1 MKTTIEFI
9 KKYSLVILAITFC
22 ILSLFQTS
30 CGNQSKP
37 QQTNIAQLNKEK
49 SKTDSLNTAKAN
61 ALLQQK
67 DSIIKVL
74 ISKLKTEKNNTA
86 KHKAEARKQHTLN
99 DTLQARFGI
108 IKDLSTCEDLLSGLK
123 VEIIEKDS
131 VIQSLDSEIVC
142 YTEQMNDLNQKVDI
156 QKAIIDSKQNLIAY
170 KDSTINH
177 LATQKK
183 KSDFWNKVKIK
194 AAGAVILFESIIL
207 LVK

>member
-22 ILSLFQTS
+22 ILSLSQTS
-30 CGNQSKP
+30 CGKQSKL
-37 QQTNIAQLNKEK
+37 QQSNIAQLNEEK
-49 SKTDSLNTAKAN
+49 SKTDSLNTVKAN

-74 ISKLKTEKNNTA
+74 ISKLKTEKANTA

-108 IKDLSTCEDLLSGLK
+108 NKDMSTCEDLVQGLK
-123 VEIIEKDS
+123 FEIIEKDS
-131 VIQSLDSEIVC
+131 VIQSLDSEIETC
-142 YTEQMNDLNQKVDI
+142 NNHIKVLESKMTI
-156 QKAIIDSKQNLIAY
+156 QSEIIDSKQNLIAY

>member
-1 MKTTIEFI
+1 MKTAIEFI

-22 ILSLFQTS
+22 ILSLSQTS

-37 QQTNIAQLNKEK
+37 QQSNIAQLNKEK
-49 SKTDSLNTAKAN
+49 SKTDSLNTVKAN
-61 ALLQQK
+61 AMLQQK
-67 DSIIKVL
+67 DSIIKLL
-74 ISKLKTEKNNTA
+74 ISKLKIEKANTEK
-86 KHKAEARKQHTLN
+86 HRGEARKQHTLN

-108 IKDLSTCEDLLSGLK
+108 IKDLSTCEDLVSGLK

-131 VIQSLDSEIVC
+131 VIQSLDSEIETCNNHV
-142 YTEQMNDLNQKVDI
+142 KVLESKLTI
-156 QKAIIDSKQNLIAY
+156 QYEIIDSKQNLIAY

-183 KSDFWNKVKIK
+183 KADFWNKVKIK

>member
-22 ILSLFQTS
+22 ILSLSQTS

-37 QQTNIAQLNKEK
+37 QQPNIAQLNKEN
-49 SKTDSLNTAKAN
+49 SKTDSLNTVKAN

-67 DSIIKVL
+67 DSTIKVL

-108 IKDLSTCEDLLSGLK
+108 NKDLSTCEDLVHGLK

-131 VIQSLDSEIVC
+131 IIQSLDSQIVC
-142 YTEQMNDLNQKVDI
+142 YSEQMNELNQKVDI
-156 QKAIIDSKQNLIAY
+156 QKDIIDSKQNLIAY

-183 KSDFWNKVKIK
+183 QSDFWNKIKIK
-194 AAGAVILFESIIL
+194 AAGAIILFESIIL
-207 LVK
+207 LAK

>member
-22 ILSLFQTS
+22 ILSLSQTS
-30 CGNQSKP
+30 CGKQSKP
-37 QQTNIAQLNKEK
+37 QQTNIDQLNKEK
-49 SKTDSLNTAKAN
+49 SKTDNLNTVKAY

-67 DSIIKVL
+67 DSIIKML
-74 ISKLKTEKNNTA
+74 NSKLKTEKVNTE
-86 KHKAEARKQHTLN
+86 KHRAEARKQHTLN

-108 IKDLSTCEDLLSGLK
+108 NKELSTCEDLVSGLK

-131 VIQSLDSEIVC
+131 VIQSLDSQNVC
-142 YTEQMNDLNQKVDI
+142 YREQMNELNQKVDI
-156 QKAIIDSKQNLIAY
+156 QKGIIDSKQNLLAV

-177 LATQKK
+177 LTAQKK
-183 KSDFWNKVKIK
+183 RADFWNKVKIK

>member
-1 MKTTIEFI
+1 MKTAIEFI

-22 ILSLFQTS
+22 ILSLSQTS
-30 CGNQSKP
+30 CGKQSKP
-37 QQTNIAQLNKEK
+37 QQSNIAQLNKEK
-49 SKTDSLNTAKAN
+49 SKTDNLNTVKAN

-67 DSIIKVL
+67 DSIIKIL
-74 ISKLKTEKNNTA
+74 ISKLKTEKANTA

-108 IKDLSTCEDLLSGLK
+108 NKELSTCEDLVHGLK

-131 VIQSLDSEIVC
+131 VIQSLDSEIETCNNHV
-142 YTEQMNDLNQKVDI
+142 KVLESKLTI
-156 QKAIIDSKQNLIAY
+156 HSEIIDSKQNLIAY

-183 KSDFWNKVKIK
+183 KADFWNKVKIK
-194 AAGAVILFESIIL
+194 ATGAVILFESIIL

>member
-1 MKTTIEFI
+1 MKTAIEFI

-22 ILSLFQTS
+22 ILSLSQTS

-49 SKTDSLNTAKAN
+49 SKTDSLNTVKAN
-61 ALLQQK
+61 ILLKQK

-86 KHKAEARKQHTLN
+86 KHKAEATKQHILN
-99 DTLQARFGI
+99 DSIQTRF
-108 IKDLSTCEDLLSGLK
+108 KRNKELSTCEDLVQGLK

-131 VIQSLDSEIVC
+131 VIQSLDSEIETCNNHV
-142 YTEQMNDLNQKVDI
+142 KVLESKLTI
-156 QKAIIDSKQNLIAY
+156 QSEIIDSKQNLIAY

>member
-22 ILSLFQTS
+22 ILSLSQTS
-30 CGNQSKP
+30 CGKQSKP
-37 QQTNIAQLNKEK
+37 QQSNIAQLNKEK
-49 SKTDSLNTAKAN
+49 SKTDSLYTVKAN

-86 KHKAEARKQHTLN
+86 KHKAEANKQHTLN
-99 DTLQARFGI
+99 DTLQVRFERN
-108 IKDLSTCEDLLSGLK
+108 KELSNCEDLVQGLK
-123 VEIIEKDS
+123 VEVAKKDS
-131 VIQSLDSEIVC
+131 VIQSLDSEIVS
-142 YTEQMNDLNQKVDI
+142 YTEQMKELNYKVDI
-156 QKAIIDSKQNLIAY
+156 QKDIIDSKQNLIAY

-177 LATQKK
+177 LATHKK
-183 KSDFWNKVKIK
+183 KADFWNKVKIK

-207 LVK
+207 LAK

>member
-1 MKTTIEFI
+1 MKTAIEFI

-22 ILSLFQTS
+22 ILSLSQTS

-37 QQTNIAQLNKEK
+37 QQSNIAQLNKEK
-49 SKTDSLNTAKAN
+49 SETDSLNTVKAY

-67 DSIIKVL
+67 DSIIKIL
-74 ISKLKTEKNNTA
+74 CSKLNTEKANSA
-86 KHKAEARKQHTLN
+86 KHKTEARKQHTLN
-99 DTLQARFGI
+99 DTLQARFERN
-108 IKDLSTCEDLLSGLK
+108 KELSTCEDLVQGLN

-131 VIQSLDSEIVC
+131 IIQSLDSEIVC
-142 YTEQMNDLNQKVDI
+142 YTDQMNELNQKVDI
-156 QKAIIDSKQNLIAY
+156 QKGIIDSKQNLLAV
-170 KDSTINH
+170 KDSTINQ

-183 KSDFWNKVKIK
+183 KADFWNKVKIK

>member
-1 MKTTIEFI
+1 MKTAIEFI

-22 ILSLFQTS
+22 ILSLSQTS

-37 QQTNIAQLNKEK
+37 QQINIAQLNKEK
-49 SKTDSLNTAKAN
+49 SETDSLNTVKAY

-74 ISKLKTEKNNTA
+74 ISKLKTEKANIE
-86 KHKAEARKQHTLN
+86 KHRAEARKQHTLN
-99 DTLQARFGI
+99 DTLQARFGMN
-108 IKDLSTCEDLLSGLK
+108 KELSTCEDLVSGLK
-123 VEIIEKDS
+123 VEVIEKDS

-142 YTEQMNDLNQKVDI
+142 YTEQMNELNQKVDI
-156 QKAIIDSKQNLIAY
+156 QKCIIDSKQNLLAV

-183 KSDFWNKVKIK
+183 KADFWNKVKIK

>member
-22 ILSLFQTS
+22 ILSLSQTS
-30 CGNQSKP
+30 CGKQSKP

-49 SKTDSLNTAKAN
+49 SETDSLNTVKAY

-74 ISKLKTEKNNTA
+74 ISKLKTEKANTE
-86 KHKAEARKQHTLN
+86 KHRVEARKQHTLN
-99 DTLQARFGI
+99 DTLQARFERN
-108 IKDLSTCEDLLSGLK
+108 KELSTCEDLVSGLK
-123 VEIIEKDS
+123 IEITQKDS
-131 VIQSLDSEIVC
+131 VIQSLDSQMVC
-142 YTEQMNDLNQKVDI
+142 YSEQMNELNQKVDI
-156 QKAIIDSKQNLIAY
+156 QKGIIDSKQNLIAI

-183 KSDFWNKVKIK
+183 KTDFWNKVKIK
-194 AAGAVILFESIIL
+194 AAGAIILFESIIL

>member
-22 ILSLFQTS
+22 ILSLSQTS

-61 ALLQQK
+61 AMLQQK

-74 ISKLKTEKNNTA
+74 ITKLKTEKNNTA

-99 DTLQARFGI
+99 DTLQARFGMN
-108 IKDLSTCEDLLSGLK
+108 KDLSTCEDLVHGLK

-131 VIQSLDSEIVC
+131 VIQGLDSEIETCNNHV
-142 YTEQMNDLNQKVDI
+142 KVLESKLTI
-156 QKAIIDSKQNLIAY
+156 LSEIIDSKQNLIAI

-183 KSDFWNKVKIK
+183 KADFWNKVKIK
-194 AAGAVILFESIIL
+194 ASGAVILFESIIL
-207 LVK
+207 FVK

>member
-1 MKTTIEFI
+1 MKTAIEFI

-22 ILSLFQTS
+22 ILSLSQTS
-30 CGNQSKP
+30 CGKQSKL
-37 QQTNIAQLNKEK
+37 QQTNITQLNKEK
-49 SKTDSLNTAKAN
+49 SKTDSLNTIKAN
-61 ALLQQK
+61 AMLQQK

-74 ISKLKTEKNNTA
+74 ILKLKTEKNNTA

-108 IKDLSTCEDLLSGLK
+108 NKDLSTCEDLVHGLK

-131 VIQSLDSEIVC
+131 VIQSLDSEIETCNNHV
-142 YTEQMNDLNQKVDI
+142 KVLESKLTI
-156 QKAIIDSKQNLIAY
+156 QSEIIDSKQNLIAY

>member
-1 MKTTIEFI
+1 MKTVIEFI

-22 ILSLFQTS
+22 ILSLSQTS
-30 CGNQSKP
+30 CGKQSKP
-37 QQTNIAQLNKEK
+37 QQSNIIQLNKEK
-49 SKTDSLNTAKAN
+49 SKTDSLNTVKAN
-61 ALLQQK
+61 AMLQQK

-74 ISKLKTEKNNTA
+74 ISKLKTEKANTA

-108 IKDLSTCEDLLSGLK
+108 NKDLSTCADLVHGLK

-131 VIQSLDSEIVC
+131 VIQSLDSEIETCNNHV
-142 YTEQMNDLNQKVDI
+142 KVLESKLTI
-156 QKAIIDSKQNLIAY
+156 QSEIIDSKQNLIAY

>member
-9 KKYSLVILAITFC
+9 KKYSLVTLAITFC
-22 ILSLFQTS
+22 ILSLSQTS
-30 CGNQSKP
+30 CGKQSKP
-37 QQTNIAQLNKEK
+37 QQSNVTQLNKEK
-49 SKTDSLNTAKAN
+49 SKTDSLNTVKAN

-74 ISKLKTEKNNTA
+74 ITKLKTEKAITA
-86 KHKAEARKQHTLN
+86 KHKAEARKQHTVN

-108 IKDLSTCEDLLSGLK
+108 NKDLSTCEDLVHGLK

-142 YTEQMNDLNQKVDI
+142 YTKQMKELNQKVDI
-156 QKAIIDSKQNLIAY
+156 QKGIIDSKQNLIAI

-183 KSDFWNKVKIK
+183 KDDFWNKVKIK

>member
-9 KKYSLVILAITFC
+9 KKYSLVFLAITFC
-22 ILSLFQTS
+22 ILSLLQTS
-30 CGNQSKP
+30 CGNHSKP
-37 QQTNIAQLNKEK
+37 QQSNIAQLNIEK
-49 SKTDSLNTAKAN
+49 SKTDSLNTIKAN

-74 ISKLKTEKNNTA
+74 NSKLTTEKNNAA
-86 KHKAEARKQHTLN
+86 KHKTEANKQHMLN
-99 DTLQARFGI
+99 DTLQARFERN
-108 IKDLSTCEDLLSGLK
+108 KDQSTCEDLVQGLK

-142 YTEQMNDLNQKVDI
+142 YTEQMKELNQKVKI
-156 QKAIIDSKQNLIAY
+156 QKGIIDSKQNLIAY
-170 KDSTINH
+170 KDSTIN
-177 LATQKK
+177 LYIAQKK
-183 KSDFWNKVKIK
+183 KTDFWNKVKIK

>member
-22 ILSLFQTS
+22 ILSLSQTS
-30 CGNQSKP
+30 CGKQSKP
-37 QQTNIAQLNKEK
+37 QQSNITQLNKEN
-49 SKTDSLNTAKAN
+49 SKTDSLNTVKAN
-61 ALLQQK
+61 AMLQQK

-99 DTLQARFGI
+99 DALQTRFGI
-108 IKDLSTCEDLLSGLK
+108 NKELSTCEDLVHGLK

-131 VIQSLDSEIVC
+131 VVQSLDSEIETCNNHVKILESKL
-142 YTEQMNDLNQKVDI
+142 TI
-156 QKAIIDSKQNLIAY
+156 QSEIIYSKQNLIAI

-183 KSDFWNKVKIK
+183 KADFWNKVKIK

>member
-1 MKTTIEFI
+1 MKTAIEFI

-22 ILSLFQTS
+22 ILSLSQTS
-30 CGNQSKP
+30 CGKQSKP

-49 SKTDSLNTAKAN
+49 SKTDSLNTFKAN
-61 ALLQQK
+61 AMLQQK

-74 ISKLKTEKNNTA
+74 ITKLKTEKNNTA

-99 DTLQARFGI
+99 DTLQARFGMN
-108 IKDLSTCEDLLSGLK
+108 KELSTCEDLVHGLK

-131 VIQSLDSEIVC
+131 VIQSLDSEIETC
-142 YTEQMNDLNQKVDI
+142 NNQVKVLESKLTI
-156 QKAIIDSKQNLIAY
+156 QSEIIDSKQNLIAY

-183 KSDFWNKVKIK
+183 QADFWNKVKIK